1 MSYKLYTD
9 KINKFQCTVEIEGTS
24 LSKSQARIILETDGE
39 TSYLYSG
46 KLYDTG
52 VCEFNL
58 PKLKNI
64 LKEGDKGTLKM
75 EVIADDVRFEPWLTE
90 FVVVSDKKVNV
101 VVKEQEETENS
112 NEVVTEQVEP
122 EKINENILDEE
133 VSSKDAKSTKQ
144 EINYY
149 RSLRKVGDTLRGAEN
164 KEQLKSAINLVN
176 NFIKMY
182 NIKPSSSEYEYFK
195 NMIGLLKVKHGV
207 NIKSTKDIKE
217 TSSVGNE
224 FRNAAVSSGSPDLQK
239 IKFENEIIGGKSDK
253 LSVNDIAKK
262 HKISVDDIIDEI
274 SMGIKIEMEH
284 TNDKKMARE
293 IAMDHISEF
302 PKYYSD
308 PKLGIKSIEK
318 KQNDELEEATGAEG
332 ASGQFAGLFR
342 SKPIKREIFKSN
354 VPVSVGGLNKPVGK
368 VHSFVKENEDK
379 IIIKKK
385 DIIEE
390 STDGGSVGGV
400 YVTPKIWAKDGKGN
414 WRGRFKKTYPE
425 GGKFVNIKEKCKK
438 FPYCNQSPE
447 AIEVSDVSHQK
458 IDKMFGENYD
468 SMIESVSKKTGKS
481 VKEIESIINRYLK
494 K

>member
-1 MSYKLYTD
+1 M
-9 KINKFQCTVEIEGTS
+9 
-24 LSKSQARIILETDGE
+24 
-39 TSYLYSG
+39 
-46 KLYDTG
+46 DT
-52 VCEFNL
+52 
-58 PKLKNI
+58 
-64 LKEGDKGTLKM
+64 
-75 EVIADDVRFEPWLTE
+75 
-90 FVVVSDKKVNV
+90 
-101 VVKEQEETENS
+101 
-112 NEVVTEQVEP
+112 
-122 EKINENILDEE
+122 
-133 VSSKDAKSTKQ
+133 TKQ

-195 NMIGLLKVKHGV
+195 NMIGLLKVKHNV
-207 NIKSTKDIKE
+207 KSTKDIKE
-217 TSSVGNE
+217 TSNVDN
-224 FRNAAVSSGSPDLQK
+224 Q
-239 IKFENEIIGGKSDK
+239 FEDVVKGGKSDK

-262 HKISVDDIIDEI
+262 HKISVDDVIDEI
-274 SMGIKIEMEH
+274 SMGIEVEMEH

-293 IAMDHISEF
+293 IAMDHISEY
-302 PKYYSD
+302 PKYYTD
-308 PKLGIKSIEK
+308 PKLGVKSIEK
-318 KQNDELEEATGAEG
+318 KQEEELEEATGAEG
-332 ASGQFAGLFR
+332 ASGQSTGLFS
-342 SKPIKREIFKSN
+342 SKPIKREIYKSN

-368 VHSFVKENEDK
+368 IHSFLKENEDS
-379 IIIKKK
+379 IILKKK

-458 IDKMFGENYD
+458 IDKMFGENYESFD
-468 SMIESVSKKTGKS
+468 KMNNYNNNYDTMIESVSKKTGKS